1 LDVRTRLALLAAV
14 LAVAFPSAALAD
26 DASGC
31 LAAKGPPPD
40 GQSLR
45 GVHVGTRA
53 VIRTAD
59 GTPLRAASVSYC
71 VTGGGSFSLA
81 LTEASDVVLVTSTA
95 DGDSIGPI
103 NPTSPAQSA
112 RMAFPKMR
120 KLIRTGTTTVYRVD
134 RRRQLL
140 LGVAGGRVTFVAAAD
155 RLLLEY
161 PRKLQYYLRQLNF

>member
-1 LDVRTRLALLAAV
+1 VDVRIRLALLATI
-14 LAVAFPSAALAD
+14 LAVAFPSTALAD
-26 DASGC
+26 DGSSC
-31 LAAKGPPPD
+31 LAAKGPAPD

-45 GVHVGTRA
+45 GVHVGSRA

-59 GTPLRAASVSYC
+59 GTPIRAASISYC
-71 VTGGGSFSLA
+71 VTGGGNFSLA
-81 LTEASDVVLVTSTA
+81 LTAASDVVLVTSTA

-103 NPTSPAQSA
+103 NPTSPVQSA
-112 RMAFPKMR
+112 RVAFPKMR
-120 KLIRTGTTTVYRVD
+120 KLVSTGKSTVYRVD

-161 PRKLQYYLRQLNF
+161 PRKLQYYVRSLGF